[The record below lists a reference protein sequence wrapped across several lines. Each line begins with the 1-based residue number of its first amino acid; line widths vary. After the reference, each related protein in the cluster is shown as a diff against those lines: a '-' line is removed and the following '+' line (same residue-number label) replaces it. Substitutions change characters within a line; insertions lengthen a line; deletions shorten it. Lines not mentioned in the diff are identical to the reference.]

1 MDKELKEI
9 IEEIEKREDAVA
21 ILRSLIC
28 FAETLRNQ

>member
-21 ILRSLIC
+21 ILRSLVS